1 MTKQQL
7 GDLILKEQNTM
18 WRVSASL
25 LSDEQDRADA
35 IQNAI
40 LRAFDRIGTLRKDQ
54 FAKTW
59 LIRILINECHN
70 LQRQSM
76 RYICMED
83 TAQEVWDDPQED
95 PRISGKDQ
103 YDELYEALKKLPRDL
118 RILVTLYY
126 VEEFSMKEIAQI
138 EELPEGTV
146 KSRLL
151 RARSMLR
158 QLIKEEY

>member
-7 GDLILKEQNTM
+7 GDLILKEQNAM
-18 WRVSASL
+18 WRVSVSL

-40 LRAFDRIGTLRKDQ
+40 IRAFDRIGTLRKDQ

-76 RYICMED
+76 RYICIDE

-95 PRISGKDQ
+95 PRISGREQ
-103 YDELYEALKKLPRDL
+103 YEELYEALKKLPKDL

-126 VEEFSMKEIAQI
+126 VEEFSVKEIAQI

-146 KSRLL
+146 KSRLS

-158 QLIKEEY
+158 QLIKEER